1 MTDMEGMSITSSCF
15 SSSILPF
22 RTMDRHRKR
31 GYSPR
36 INRPSGTITSPSRG
50 HKITEKLWP
59 KLPLPSQLQKD
70 PKKRIVITGMGLVSV
85 LGNDVDSFYNKLL
98 NGESGIS
105 LIDKFDASNY
115 TVQIAGQVLDF
126 SAEGYIDT
134 TKDQHFDDSWRYCLV
149 ATKKAL
155 QEANLSPQVLETFM
169 IVGSGC
175 GGIGSCS
182 STVDAD
188 LKQEYEK
195 ASFLYSTTNVGSA
208 LLAMETGF
216 MGPTYSITTACS
228 SANYCFYAAANHIKT
243 GEVDIM
249 VAGGTEAGVLPCGV
263 SGFMACKALSSRNN
277 EPQTASRPWDKYRDG
292 FVLSEGFGLLVMES
306 LEHANKRGAKIIAEY
321 LGGAVTCDAHHPT
334 DPCSDG
340 LGISACITKSLLNG
354 GVSPE
359 EGFNPNAK
367 TYDNETQVNY
377 INAHATS
384 TIKGDLAEINAIKK
398 VFKDTSG
405 IKMNGT
411 KINDRAAIAAAG
423 LEAIATIRAIT
434 TVNLEPEVT
443 IDTIPNTKIKHDVNV
458 A

>member
-1 MTDMEGMSITSSCF
+1 MGLFALAFPHTQ
-15 SSSILPF
+15 
-22 RTMDRHRKR
+22 
-31 GYSPR
+31 
-36 INRPSGTITSPSRG
+36 

-105 LIDKFDASNY
+105 LIDKFDASDY

-155 QEANLSPQVLETFM
+155 QEANLSPQVLETLLTFM
-169 IVGSGC
+169 IVPHFVPYMALKVLLPMVKFF
-175 GGIGSCS
+175 I
-182 STVDAD
+182 TVDAD

-292 FVLSEGFGLLVMES
+292 FVLSEGFGLLV
-306 LEHANKRGAKIIAEY
+306 
-321 LGGAVTCDAHHPT
+321 
-334 DPCSDG
+334 
-340 LGISACITKSLLNG
+340 
-354 GVSPE
+354 
-359 EGFNPNAK
+359 
-367 TYDNETQVNY
+367 NY

-411 KINDRAAIAAAG
+411 KVRTLNDRAAIAAAG

-434 TVNLEPEVT
+434 TGWLHPTINQYNLEPEVT
-443 IDTIPNTKIKHDVNV
+443 IDTIPITKIKHDVNV
-458 A
+458 GMYKLFSNISIHNATEKYMQTEHHGMCLEAISTKNSLQYSFI